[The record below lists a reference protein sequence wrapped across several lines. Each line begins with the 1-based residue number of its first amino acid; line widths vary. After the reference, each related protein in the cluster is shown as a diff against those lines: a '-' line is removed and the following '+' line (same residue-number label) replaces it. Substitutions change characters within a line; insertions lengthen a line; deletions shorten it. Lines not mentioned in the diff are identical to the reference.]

1 MNRELVSRIRGRR
14 IDRHKIA
21 KKTSKVLEINDQI
34 YSTNMMRYGHNR
46 KSIVMIIQLP
56 VRTMKLIRNLPSILV
71 LLVNKVM
78 KLLPLTKT
86 N

>member
-1 MNRELVSRIRGRR
+1 MNRELVSRIRGKR

-21 KKTSKVLEINDQI
+21 KKTNKALEINDQI

-46 KSIVMIIQLP
+46 KSIVMTIQPP
-56 VRTMKLIRNLPSILV
+56 VRMMKLIRNLPSILV
-71 LLVNKVM
+71 PLVNKVM